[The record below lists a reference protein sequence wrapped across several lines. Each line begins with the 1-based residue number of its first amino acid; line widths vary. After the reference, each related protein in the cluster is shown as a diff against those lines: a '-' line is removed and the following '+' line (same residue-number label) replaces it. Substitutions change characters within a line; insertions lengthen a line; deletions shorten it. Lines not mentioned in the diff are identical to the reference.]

1 MRLWGAL
8 PFSQEP
14 RAVFLIGFCPA
25 GAQPMQPLG
34 CCLVLLT

>member
-14 RAVFLIGFCPA
+14 KAVRLIGFCVRGFTLQECQA
-25 GAQPMQPLG
+25 
-34 CCLVLLT
+34 